1 MKKVIDSVKFD
12 EKGLVPAIT
21 QDFETG
27 DVLMMAY
34 MNSEALGKTL
44 ESGNVHYYSRSR
56 NKLWMKGESS
66 GHLQLV
72 KEVFVDCDGDTILIK
87 VEQKVAACHT
97 GHYSCF
103 FRKIED
109 DRLVEISEKVF
120 NEENVYGE

>member
-1 MKKVIDSVKFD
+1 MKKAVDSVKFD
-12 EKGLVPAIT
+12 KKGLVPAIT

-34 MNSEALGKTL
+34 MNREALEKTL

-56 NKLWMKGESS
+56 NKLWMKGETS
-66 GHLQLV
+66 GHSQTV
-72 KEVFVDCDGDTILIK
+72 KELFIDCDGDTILIK
-87 VEQKVAACHT
+87 VEQEVAACHT

-109 DRLVEISEKVF
+109 DRLVEISDKVF

>member
-1 MKKVIDSVKFD
+1 MKKAVDSVKFD
-12 EKGLVPAIT
+12 QKGLVPAIT

-34 MNSEALGKTL
+34 MNREALEKTL
-44 ESGNVHYYSRSR
+44 QSGNVHYYSRSR

-66 GHLQLV
+66 GHLQKV
-72 KEVFVDCDGDTILIK
+72 KEVFIDCDGDTILIK

-103 FRKIED
+103 FSKMED
-109 DRLVEISEKVF
+109 NGLVEISDKVF